1 MLSRLLLSI
10 DVVHRSP
17 ISIKLTMRI
26 QGKAF
31 DQSGS
36 KLKLMIQ
43 EKENVKIEE
52 DKHGNGTE
60 IDFFCLILS
69 ITSFS

>member
-1 MLSRLLLSI
+1 
-10 DVVHRSP
+10 
-17 ISIKLTMRI
+17 MRI
-26 QGKAF
+26 RGKAF

>member
-1 MLSRLLLSI
+1 
-10 DVVHRSP
+10 
-17 ISIKLTMRI
+17 MRI